1 MDSAFANGEG
11 CFTAS
16 LMCYLKGMWGLQ
28 PQGELNIT
36 QKVEDLPLL
45 EAIDAFLDIAKLCSD
60 LNGIILIK

>member
-1 MDSAFANGEG
+1 
-11 CFTAS
+11 
-16 LMCYLKGMWGLQ
+16 MWGLQ